1 MTERSEASRDPAD
14 DLSGSSGSSGPS
26 GPSGMPGT
34 GRGEGCPGCSGPH
47 SPTCPARPDGSAAAL
62 GDYRAAFHAAR
73 LPLAVLNRDGL
84 VLAANPAFGDLV
96 GTEPDELVAATAA
109 DLTDL
114 GADPRIWS
122 AYREVLCGRSDRLRC
137 TRRLQLPDG
146 HSMWA
151 EVTVEPLAPG
161 AGLAPGGALNAGG
174 TPNDARGTL
183 NGSGTRTAGGELPAA
198 TDLSVP
204 ADLPV
209 PADMSVPTDL
219 PGSSDLPM
227 DGDLPAMDGV
237 PPAGGGVRAGAG
249 QRAEEDHVLLSVAD
263 ISDRHD
269 LLARLRHLQMHD
281 PVTRLP
287 NRALFFERLAGALES
302 AAFEQGGT
310 GRIGLCYLDLDGFK
324 AVNDTLGHRVGDRL
338 LSAVAQRLRH
348 CVEELSEDRLP
359 APPDGPTA
367 STASTTSD
375 ASAMS
380 DASTAMPDASTAS
393 DASTAF
399 AAPVQMT
406 DDDTGHLDGS
416 GHLVARLG
424 GDEFAL
430 LVEDSTGTEQ
440 LAALAQR
447 VLDALQRPFDLAGQ
461 RLSVSASIGVVERAA
476 TGTTATGLM
485 QAADTTLYWA
495 KEDGK
500 ARWTLFDPERN
511 AHRMTRQAL
520 SSTLRPAV
528 ERGEFT
534 LEYQPLVGLG
544 DGRAQGVEALVRWRH
559 PQFGT
564 LSPNR
569 FIGLAEE
576 NGAIVELG
584 RWVLERACRQAR
596 AWQLERPGA
605 QPLFVSVNV
614 AVRQVWDSDLVA
626 DVAHILA
633 ETGLPPRLLQ
643 LELTESAV
651 MGSAGRPLQALQA
664 LSDMGVRIAI
674 DDFGTGYSNLAYLSR
689 LPVSVLKL
697 DGSFVRG
704 FRAQEHPNPADET
717 IVEALVALA
726 HRLGLTVTAECVES
740 AEQAERLRRIG
751 CDTGQGWLYSRP
763 VAPDRVSALISAGR
777 RTGS

>member
-1 MTERSEASRDPAD
+1 MSGHSDGTSRASGAT
-14 DLSGSSGSSGPS
+14 L
-26 GPSGMPGT
+26 
-34 GRGEGCPGCSGPH
+34 
-47 SPTCPARPDGSAAAL
+47 PTVTQSDGSANGSAGGARAGGEHSAAPDGAPAGAPAPL
-62 GDYRAAFHAAR
+62 PASPGGYRAAFEAAR
-73 LPLAVLNRDGL
+73 LPMAVLGRDGL
-84 VLAANPAFGDLV
+84 VTAANPAFG
-96 GTEPDELVAATAA
+96 ELLGKDPRALADASAA

-114 GADPRIWS
+114 GGDPHIWA
-122 AYREVLCGRSDRLRC
+122 AYRDVLAGRSDRLRC
-137 TRRLQLPDG
+137 TRRLKHPAG
-146 HSMWA
+146 HSVWA
-151 EVTVEPLAPG
+151 EVSVEPL
-161 AGLAPGGALNAGG
+161 PGG
-174 TPNDARGTL
+174 D
-183 NGSGTRTAGGELPAA
+183 
-198 TDLSVP
+198 D
-204 ADLPV
+204 
-209 PADMSVPTDL
+209 
-219 PGSSDLPM
+219 
-227 DGDLPAMDGV
+227 
-237 PPAGGGVRAGAG
+237 
-249 QRAEEDHVLLSVAD
+249 VLLSVTD
-263 ISDRHD
+263 VSDRHD
-269 LLARLRHLQMHD
+269 LQARLRHLQMHD

-287 NRALFFERLAGALES
+287 NRALFFERLAAALET
-302 AAFEQGGT
+302 ATYDRGGT

-338 LSAVAQRLRH
+338 LGAVAERLAR
-348 CVEELSEDRLP
+348 CGERP
-359 APPDGPTA
+359 AGRGGRGP
-367 STASTTSD
+367 
-375 ASAMS
+375 
-380 DASTAMPDASTAS
+380 
-393 DASTAF
+393 
-399 AAPVQMT
+399 
-406 DDDTGHLDGS
+406 
-416 GHLVARLG
+416 LVARLG

-440 LAALAQR
+440 LADLAQS

-476 TGTTATGLM
+476 AGTTATGLM

-495 KEDGK
+495 KADGK

-528 ERGEFT
+528 DRGEFT

-544 DGRAQGVEALVRWRH
+544 DGRAEGVEALVRWRH

-564 LSPNR
+564 LPPNR

-584 RWVLERACRQAR
+584 RWVLERACHQAR
-596 AWQLERPGA
+596 AWQLERPDEP
-605 QPLFVSVNV
+605 PLFVSVNV

-626 DVAHILA
+626 DVAGILDG
-633 ETGLPPRLLQ
+633 TGLAPELLQ

-664 LSDMGVRIAI
+664 LSDMGIRIAI

-704 FRAQEHPNPADET
+704 FRSPEHPNPADET

-726 HRLGLTVTAECVES
+726 HRLGLTVTAECVEN

-763 VAPDRVSALISAGR
+763 LPADRVPVLLAGPPMAGEEPPANGEEGKR
-777 RTGS
+777 G